1 MSRVSIGCI
10 VEGKGEELAVPFLVR
25 RIARETAPFLLVQ
38 VPRPHVLNR
47 KDINP
52 SGTEV
57 GRAIRLLLKRL
68 SPPVGLLLILDAD
81 DDDPLRLQDDLA
93 AHLRKCRCDVP
104 SAVIVPCREYEAW
117 FLAAAESLRGHRG
130 LRNDLAAPPN
140 ADAIR
145 GAKEWLVDRSAGT
158 EKYRPTVDQAALTDC
173 FDMAAARANSPSFA
187 HAYAEIARLLRE
199 LVASLPGPRSLILR
213 LRQRYATR
221 IPLLEA
227 PLVPVGVGQRRD
239 ARGVQFGDL
248 FGREVPADRAEILPT
263 LEIRVIPDGSTAAS
277 ALQTGEVDF
286 MQYAPFDLLP
296 LLEKNAKIKVVNFTG
311 GNQFAGAYRINPLT
325 KPFDDPAIR
334 RVLWK
339 LVDQREVIDGLGLD
353 AKYGAPCASFFTCGT
368 PYANDAG
375 TEAAKNPSVEA
386 AKAALKLT
394 KYAGEPV
401 IVMQASDLEAPRI
414 SAQVLAEKLKQAGF
428 TVDLQVMDW
437 ASLLVRR
444 TKKDGWSVYGVHA
457 GGFDLG
463 SPLTNGMVA
472 FNCVDISAWHCDA
485 RLTPLLTAFA
495 KSVSEDER
503 KKLAYDIQAIMY
515 DQTPAVPWG
524 QFAQPAAYRSNL
536 RGVIPSAIPIFWNIE
551 K

>member
-1 MSRVSIGCI
+1 MSRLKAFIPALFS
-10 VEGKGEELAVPFLVR
+10 LAVV
-25 RIARETAPFLLVQ
+25 
-38 VPRPHVLNR
+38 
-47 KDINP
+47 
-52 SGTEV
+52 
-57 GRAIRLLLKRL
+57 
-68 SPPVGLLLILDAD
+68 
-81 DDDPLRLQDDLA
+81 
-93 AHLRKCRCDVP
+93 
-104 SAVIVPCREYEAW
+104 
-117 FLAAAESLRGHRG
+117 
-130 LRNDLAAPPN
+130 AAPPVTPAHAASN
-140 ADAIR
+140 LIAVLEAEIVTLDPHFTPAYISRTFGFMVFDTLFAKNMAGEIKPQMVRDYKVSPDGLVYTFTLRDGLKWHDGAPVTAADCVASLR
-145 GAKEWLVDRSAGT
+145 RWGDRSALGRRILAITASVEASDVRTFVLTLKEPSALVIDSLGNTISPVAFMMPERIAKTPGDQRIT
-158 EKYRPTVDQAALTDC
+158 EIIGSGPFVYSKADHRSGDRMILKK
-173 FDMAAARANSPSFA
+173 FA
-187 HAYAEIARLLRE
+187 DY
-199 LVASLPGPRSLILR
+199 VPRSEPADFLSGGKR
-213 LRQRYATR
+213 
-221 IPLLEA
+221 
-227 PLVPVGVGQRRD
+227 VGVD
-239 ARGVQFGDL
+239 
-248 FGREVPADRAEILPT
+248 T

-444 TKKDGWSVYGVHA
+444 TRKDGWSVYGVHA